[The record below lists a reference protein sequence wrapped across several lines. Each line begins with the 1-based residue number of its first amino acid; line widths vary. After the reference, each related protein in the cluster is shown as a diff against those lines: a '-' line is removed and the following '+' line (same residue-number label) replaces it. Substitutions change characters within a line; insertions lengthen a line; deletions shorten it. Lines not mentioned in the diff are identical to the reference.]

1 MLSDKDGTDRMS
13 DASEWHG
20 WHLDKRVSIGHVV
33 TTITVAASVMIFG
46 LRLEGRVA
54 VNEVQIANNIAAIEQ
69 SRLMATAQYVEAR
82 TESNQHYQELIRR
95 LERISDQLGTKQD
108 RP

>member
-1 MLSDKDGTDRMS
+1 MDPDTKSD
-13 DASEWHG
+13 WHG

-33 TTITVAASVMIFG
+33 TTITVAASVMVFG

-54 VNEVQIANNIAAIEQ
+54 VNETQIANNIVSIQQ
-69 SRLMATAQYVEAR
+69 SRVMATAQYAEAR
-82 TESNQHYQELIRR
+82 QESQRHYEEVIRR